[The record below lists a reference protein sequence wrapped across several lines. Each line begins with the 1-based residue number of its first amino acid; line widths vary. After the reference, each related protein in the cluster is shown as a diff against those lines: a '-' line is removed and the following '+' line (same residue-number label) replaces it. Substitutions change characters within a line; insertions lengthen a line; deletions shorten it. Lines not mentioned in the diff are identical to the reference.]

1 MASLSTARHKLNGLP
16 PDDDERTYRW
26 DTKQRRW
33 IALDEPDIDEDA
45 LEAWE
50 HRRRERIAEAN
61 EY

>member
-1 MASLSTARHKLNGLP
+1 MAALNWRSNLDGRP

-26 DTKQRRW
+26 DRQRRCW
-33 IALDEPDIDEDA
+33 VALDMPEIDEDA
-45 LEAWE
+45 LEEWE